1 MAQRNDG
8 SCRHNSAAV
17 HILLS
22 YTIKS
27 DASAANI
34 TIDVATDHHLRL
46 QRHVSIARLTQP
58 VPTSPLRLPRHR
70 AVSSLVAIALLNA
83 LALVACARTL
93 GTVNPAAPAPSA
105 VQAAAPVA
113 AAPPRAAAIV
123 PNPNAPK
130 VLVIAT
136 GGTIA
141 GVQDAPGT
149 LGAYRAGTLT
159 AEQII
164 ASVPELSRYAKVE
177 AEQFSN
183 VASTLVTPEMWVKLA
198 KRINVVLQRNDLAG
212 VVVTH
217 GTDRLE
223 ETAFFLY
230 LTVRSQKPVI
240 VVGAQRPAT
249 GISPDG
255 PINLLAA
262 VRTAASPKAVDK
274 GVMVVMDDRILS
286 ARESRKLYQRT
297 GGFSTGDMGMLGVV
311 AAQGPE
317 FFFAPVR
324 RFGTRSEFDLAG
336 VDTLPRVELTMS
348 YPGGTG
354 QTFTTNPKGVVVATT
369 GLTGAENQS
378 YRALRQ
384 TGVVV
389 VTSFTSGENV
399 NGGGGGDGP
408 PPAAARP
415 DSAAGRDTT
424 ARRDSTARPVVPPAP
439 PAVTALHLTATKAR
453 ILLMLALTKTKD
465 PREIQRMF
473 NEY

>member
-1 MAQRNDG
+1 MRLTRTVSPAAFVAVLLAACVRPG
-8 SCRHNSAAV
+8 ATPAPSASPV
-17 HILLS
+17 PP
-22 YTIKS
+22 
-27 DASAANI
+27 ASAAP
-34 TIDVATDHHLRL
+34 A
-46 QRHVSIARLTQP
+46 
-58 VPTSPLRLPRHR
+58 
-70 AVSSLVAIALLNA
+70 
-83 LALVACARTL
+83 
-93 GTVNPAAPAPSA
+93 PAAPAP
-105 VQAAAPVA
+105 AAGSTATGTTA
-113 AAPPRAAAIV
+113 ARAAAVV

-141 GVQDAPGT
+141 GVQNAPGT
-149 LGAYRAGTLT
+149 LGSYRAGTLT
-159 AEQII
+159 AEQIT
-164 ASVPELSRYAKVE
+164 ASVPELARYARVE
-177 AEQFSN
+177 TEQFSN
-183 VASTLVTPEMWVKLA
+183 VASTLVTPEMWVQLA
-198 KRINVVLQRNDLAG
+198 KRINTVLQRGDLAG

-230 LTVRSQKPVI
+230 LTVRSSKPVV

-255 PINLLAA
+255 PINLLSA
-262 VRTAASPKAVDK
+262 VRTAASPKAVQK

-311 AAQGPE
+311 ASQGPE

-324 RFGTRSEFDLAG
+324 RFGERSEFDLDG
-336 VDTLPRVELTMS
+336 VDTLPKVELTMS

-354 QTFTTNPKGVVVATT
+354 QTFTTNPQGVVVATT
-369 GLTGAENQS
+369 GMTAAES
-378 YRALRQ
+378 ATYRALRQ

-399 NGGGGGDGP
+399 NGGGGGGDGP
-408 PPAAARP
+408 PVPART
-415 DSAAGRDTT
+415 DTT
-424 ARRDSTARPVVPPAP
+424 ARRDSVARPAAAPVPPVPPA
-439 PAVTALHLTATKAR
+439 VVALHLTPTKAR
-453 ILLMLALTKTKD
+453 ILLMVALTKTKN
-465 PREIQRMF
+465 PREVQRIF

>member
-1 MAQRNDG
+1 MREIRMMRVVRPTVA
-8 SCRHNSAAV
+8 
-17 HILLS
+17 LL
-22 YTIKS
+22 
-27 DASAANI
+27 A
-34 TIDVATDHHLRL
+34 L
-46 QRHVSIARLTQP
+46 SIA
-58 VPTSPLRLPRHR
+58 
-70 AVSSLVAIALLNA
+70 
-83 LALVACARTL
+83 ACARP
-93 GTVNPAAPAPSA
+93 V
-105 VQAAAPVA
+105 AAPVPSPSPATPVAATSA
-113 AAPPRAAAIV
+113 AAASAPAAGVAARPVAVV

-141 GVQDAPGT
+141 GVQNAPGT

-159 AEQII
+159 AEQIT
-164 ASVPELSRYAKVE
+164 ASVPELARYARVE
-177 AEQFSN
+177 TEQFSN

-198 KRINVVLQRNDLAG
+198 KRINAVLQRGDLAG

-230 LTVRSQKPVI
+230 LTVRSSKPVV

-255 PINLLAA
+255 PINLLSA
-262 VRTAASPKAVDK
+262 VRTAASPKAVQK

-311 AAQGPE
+311 ASQGPE

-324 RFGTRSEFDLAG
+324 RFGERSEFDLDG
-336 VDTLPRVELTMS
+336 VDTLPKVELTMS

-369 GLTGAENQS
+369 GMTAAENAT

-408 PPAAARP
+408 PPARV
-415 DSAAGRDTT
+415 DTT
-424 ARRDSTARPVVPPAP
+424 AQRDSAQRDSAQRDSAQRDSVARPAAAPVPPG
-439 PAVTALHLTATKAR
+439 VTALHLTATKAR
-453 ILLMLALTKTKD
+453 ILLMVALTKTKD
-465 PREIQRMF
+465 PREIQRIF